1 MVDFF
6 VTEVDNAPMLHKK
19 LLCCWLALAGAA
31 GAQSIATNSPGGAP
45 LSDRIVHYT
54 IEARYDAKAHTLD
67 ATETLVYQNK
77 TGQPLDTFPFHL
89 YLNAFQPQS
98 SWMRESHR
106 DGGNVTRFRDQSDD
120 RNRGEITIKQI
131 TVDGAGDLTQQ
142 LKFISPDDGNAE
154 DRTVTQVKLPKPI
167 APGASVTFHIQFHDK
182 FPQTVARTGWYREFI
197 MGAQWF
203 PKVGVWWHGAWNC
216 HQFHASTEF
225 FADFG
230 VYDVKLTLPD
240 NYVTGASGVETASV
254 KNSDHTQTVTWHGED
269 IHDFAWTASPHFV
282 VFEDTFSSS
291 MGPVKIRA
299 LVHAGHRDQGQR
311 YLTATRETMK
321 RFDKWYGPYPYKQ
334 ITVVDPE
341 PGSQAGGMEYPTLFT
356 GGTAWFLPEKVYGL
370 EAVTEHEFGHQ
381 YWYGMVATN
390 EFEEAWLDEGI
401 NQYVEGKV
409 LGDWLGEQTSVFNML
424 HATAGDADLSRLM
437 YIGVADTDPMTRNA
451 WQYMTGNAYGGVTY
465 GKTAT
470 VLRTLEGVIG
480 EDKVR
485 EALHVWFMRNR
496 FTHPTGEDF
505 MRTVQEGAGR
515 DLQWFFDAAIR
526 GTRVLDYDI
535 RILRSEPVEYWK
547 EGGKPKER
555 TWRSFVVVH
564 RKGDFVFPV
573 DVAVKFDNGE
583 TVREQWDG
591 RDRWVRY
598 TYDRKGARVASA
610 EVDPDHKVWLDRDR
624 YNNSRTTEPDSTA
637 APKLAH
643 YWAFMNECAAQV
655 LMWLF

>member
-1 MVDFF
+1 
-6 VTEVDNAPMLHKK
+6 MLPKK

-54 IEARYDAKAHTLD
+54 MTAKYDAKQHTLD
-67 ATETLVYQNK
+67 ASETLVYQNK

-89 YLNAFQPQS
+89 YLNGFQPQS
-98 SWMRESHR
+98 TFMRETHR
-106 DGGNVTRFRDQSDD
+106 DGANVTRFRDQTEDKS
-120 RNRGEITIKQI
+120 RGEITIKRFE
-131 TVDGAGDLTQQ
+131 VEGAGDLTQQ
-142 LKFISPDDGNAE
+142 LKFISPDDGNA
-154 DRTVTQVKLPKPI
+154 DDHTVTQIKLPKAIP
-167 APGASVTFHIQFHDK
+167 PGGSVTFHIDFHDK
-182 FPQTVARTGWYREFI
+182 FPETVARTGWYREFI

-240 NYVTGASGVETASV
+240 HYITGASGVETASV
-254 KNSDHTQTVTWHGED
+254 KNPDHTQTVTWHGED

-282 VFEDTFSSS
+282 VGERMFQSS

-299 LVHAGHRDQGQR
+299 LVQVAHSGQLQR
-311 YLTATRETMK
+311 YIDATVETMK

-356 GGTAWFLPEKVYGL
+356 GETSWFMPDKIYAV

-381 YWYGMVATN
+381 YWYAMVATN

-401 NQYVEGKV
+401 NQYTEGKV
-409 LGDWLGEQTSVFNML
+409 LGDWLGEQTSVLQWAN
-424 HATAGDADLSRLM
+424 ATLGDADLSRIM
-437 YIGVADTDPMTRNA
+437 YINAADTDPMTRFA
-451 WQYMTGNAYGGVTY
+451 WQYMNGNVYGSVTY

-470 VLRTLEGVIG
+470 VLRTLEGIIG

-485 EALHVWFMRNR
+485 EALRLWFTRYR

-505 MRTVQEGAGR
+505 MRTVQEVAGSQ
-515 DLQWFFDAAIR
+515 DLKWFFDAAIR
-526 GTRVLDYDI
+526 GTQVLDYEI
-535 RILRSEPVEYWK
+535 RGARSEPVEYWK
-547 EGGKPKER
+547 EGGNPKEKM
-555 TWRSFVVVH
+555 WRSFVLVH
-564 RKGDFVFPV
+564 RKGDFIFPV
-573 DVAVKFDNGE
+573 DVAVHFDNGE
-583 TVREQWDG
+583 TARERWDG
-591 RDRWVRY
+591 RDRWIRY
-598 TYDRKGARVASA
+598 SYDRKGARVKWA

-624 YNNSRTTEPDSTA
+624 YNNSRTTEPDA
-637 APKLAH
+637 NRGGAYKLANF
-643 YWAFMNECAAQV
+643 WTLLNEGVAQI

>member
-1 MVDFF
+1 M
-6 VTEVDNAPMLHKK
+6 PRMLPKN
-19 LLCCWLALAGAA
+19 LLCCWLALACAA

-54 IEARYDAKAHTLD
+54 IEAKYDAKTHTLD
-67 ATETLVYQNK
+67 GSETLVYQNK

-98 SWMRESHR
+98 TWMRETHR
-106 DGGNVTRFRDQSDD
+106 DGNLVTRFRGGADEKS
-120 RNRGEITIKQI
+120 RGEITIKQF

-142 LKFISPDDGNAE
+142 LKFIAPDDGNGE
-154 DRTVTQVKLPKPI
+154 DKTVTQVKLPKAV
-167 APGASVTFHIQFHDK
+167 APGASVTFRIQFHDK
-182 FPQTVARTGWYREFI
+182 FPETVARTGWYREFI

-240 NYVTGASGVETASV
+240 NFVTGASGVETASV
-254 KNSDHTQTVTWHGED
+254 KNPDHTQTVTWHGED

-282 VFEDTFSSS
+282 VGEQMFQGS

-299 LVHAGHRDQGQR
+299 LVHASHSNQVQR
-311 YLTATRETMK
+311 YLTATSETMK

-341 PGSQAGGMEYPTLFT
+341 PGSDAGGMEYPTLFT
-356 GGTAWFLPEKVYGL
+356 GGTAWFIPEKVYAL
-370 EAVTEHEFGHQ
+370 ETVTEHEFGHQ
-381 YWYGMVATN
+381 YWYAMVATN

-401 NQYVEGKV
+401 NQYTEGKV
-409 LGDWLGEQTSVFNML
+409 LGDWLGNQTSLYNQL
-424 HATAGDADLSRLM
+424 HATAGDADFSRLE
-437 YIGVADTDPMTRNA
+437 YIISADTDPMIRFA
-451 WQYMTGNAYGGVTY
+451 WQYMTGGSYGSITY

-470 VLRTLEGVIG
+470 VLLTLEGVIG

-485 EALHVWFMRNR
+485 EALRVWFTRYR

-505 MRTVQEGAGR
+505 MRTLQEVAGQQ
-515 DLQWFFDAAIR
+515 DLKWFFDAAIR
-526 GTRVLDYDI
+526 GTQVLDYDI
-535 RILRSEPVEYWK
+535 RGIHSEPVEYWK
-547 EGGKPKER
+547 EDGKPKEIM
-555 TWRSFVVVH
+555 WRNFVLVH

-573 DVAVKFDNGE
+573 DVAIKFDNGE
-583 TVREQWDG
+583 TVRERWDG
-591 RDRWVRY
+591 RDRWIRY
-598 TYDRKGARVASA
+598 TYDRKGARVTSA

-624 YNNSRTTEPDSTA
+624 YNNSRTDEPDRTA
-637 APKLAH
+637 AHKLAQ
-643 YWAFMNECAAQV
+643 YWAFLNEMAAQA

>member
-1 MVDFF
+1 
-6 VTEVDNAPMLHKK
+6 MLPNK

-45 LSDRIVHYT
+45 LSDRVVHYT
-54 IEARYDAKAHTLD
+54 IDAKYDAKAHTLD
-67 ATETLVYQNK
+67 ASETLVYQNK

-98 SWMRESHR
+98 TFMRETHR
-106 DGGNVTRFRDQSDD
+106 DGGNVTRFREAAEEIK
-120 RNRGEITIKQI
+120 RGEITIKKFE
-131 TVDGAGDLTQQ
+131 VEGAGDLTKQ
-142 LKFISPDDGNAE
+142 LQFVAPDDGNA
-154 DRTVTQVKLPKPI
+154 DDHTVTQVKLPKPI
-167 APGASVTFHIQFHDK
+167 APGASVTFHIDFHDK
-182 FPQTVARTGWYREFI
+182 FPKTVARTGWYREFI

-230 VYDVKLTLPD
+230 VYDVKLTVPD
-240 NYVTGASGVETASV
+240 NYITGASGVEVASV
-254 KNSDHTQTVTWHGED
+254 KNPNGTQTVTWHGED

-282 VFEDTFSSS
+282 VGERMFQSS

-299 LVHAGHRDQGQR
+299 LVQAGHSDQVQR
-311 YLTATRETMK
+311 YLDATAETMK

-341 PGSQAGGMEYPTLFT
+341 EGSQAGGMEYPTLFT
-356 GGTAWFLPEKVYGL
+356 GETTWYMPNGIKAVEV
-370 EAVTEHEFGHQ
+370 VTEHEFGHQ

-401 NQYVEGKV
+401 NQYTEGKV
-409 LGDWLGEQTSVFNML
+409 LGDWLGEQTSVLDWANAKL
-424 HATAGDADLSRLM
+424 GDADLSRLM
-437 YIGVADTDPMTRNA
+437 YINTADTDPMTRFA
-451 WQYMTGNAYGGVTY
+451 YQYMNGGAYGAVTY

-485 EALHVWFMRNR
+485 EALHLWFLRYR

-505 MRTVQEGAGR
+505 MRTVQEVAGQK
-515 DLQWFFDAAIR
+515 DLKWFFDGAIR
-526 GTRVLDYDI
+526 GTQLLDYEIRDI
-535 RILRSEPVEYWK
+535 SSEPVEYWK
-547 EGGKPKER
+547 ENQKPKE
-555 TWRSFVVVH
+555 TPWRSFVVVH

-573 DVAVKFDNGE
+573 EVAVHFDNGE
-583 TVREQWDG
+583 TVRERWDG

-598 TYDRKGARVASA
+598 SYDRKGARVKSA
-610 EVDPDHKVWLDRDR
+610 EIDPEHKVWLDRDR
-624 YNNSRTTEPDSTA
+624 YNDSRTTEPGDNRA
-637 APKLAH
+637 GAHKLANF
-643 YWAFMNECAAQV
+643 WTLLNEGVAQI

>member
-1 MVDFF
+1 
-6 VTEVDNAPMLHKK
+6 MLHQR
-19 LLCCWLALAGAA
+19 LLCCWLVLAGAA

-54 IEARYDAKAHTLD
+54 IKATYDAKAHTLD

-77 TGQPLDTFPFHL
+77 TGQALDTFPFHL
-89 YLNAFQPQS
+89 YLNGFQPQS
-98 SWMRESHR
+98 TWMRETHR
-106 DGGNVTRFRDQSDD
+106 DGGNVTRFQDKSDEKF
-120 RNRGEITIKQI
+120 RGEITIKQFVVEGI
-131 TVDGAGDLTQQ
+131 PFDRTNTADLTKQ
-142 LKFISPDDGNAE
+142 LTFIAPDDGNAD
-154 DRTVTQVKLPKPI
+154 DRTVTQVKLPAPI
-167 APGASVTFHIQFHDK
+167 APGASVTFHIAFHDK

-230 VYDVKLTLPD
+230 VYDVELTLPD
-240 NYVTGASGVETASV
+240 NFTTGASGVEVSQK
-254 KNSDHTQTVTWHGED
+254 KNPNGTQTVAWHGED

-282 VFEDTFSSS
+282 VGERTFQSS

-299 LVHAGHRDQGQR
+299 LVNAGHSGQVDR
-311 YLTATRETMK
+311 YLTATAETMK

-356 GGTAWFLPEKVYGL
+356 GETTWYMPKNIYAVEN
-370 EAVTEHEFGHQ
+370 VTEHEFGHQ

-401 NQYVEGKV
+401 NQYTEGKV
-409 LGDWLGEQTSVFNML
+409 LGDWLGEQTGIMDMAG
-424 HATAGDADLSRLM
+424 ATVGDADLSRFL
-437 YIGVADTDPMTRNA
+437 YINTADTDPMTRFA
-451 WQYMTGNAYGGVTY
+451 WLYMNGNSYGNVTY

-470 VLRTLEGVIG
+470 VLRTLEGIIG

-485 EALHVWFMRNR
+485 EALRLWFTRTR

-505 MRTVQEGAGR
+505 MKTLQEVAGKQ
-515 DLQWFFDAAIR
+515 DLAWFFDAAIR
-526 GTRVLDYDI
+526 GTQVLDYEI
-535 RILRSEPVEYWK
+535 IGMRSEPVEYWK
-547 EGGKPKER
+547 EDVKPKEIM
-555 TWRSFVVVH
+555 WRSFVTVH
-564 RKGDFVFPV
+564 RKGDFVLPV
-573 DVAVKFDNGE
+573 DVEIKFDNGE
-583 TVREQWDG
+583 KVREHWDG

-598 TYDRKGARVASA
+598 TYDRKGAKVESA

-624 YNNSRTTEPDSTA
+624 FNNSRTDMSDRKPSH
-637 APKLAH
+637 KLAQD
-643 YWAFMNECAAQV
+643 WAFLHEVVTQIW
-655 LMWLF
+655 MWLF